1 MLLGGKTDSAVM
13 GSTVAGKRRAFFG
26 WSGECLR
33 NTGAPPDHPVKTIGN
48 LSALLLTCKR
58 FRRIIPGFVQ
68 TGQYA
73 GSAGIK
79 FRFHYHPAGPVT
91 IGSAVGKLAALVTKL
106 VYSSTDLRYF
116 RAAREIQTVTGSETT
131 VRRVYWR
138 D

>member
-1 MLLGGKTDSAVM
+1 MDGVVNACGIQVSLQI
-13 GSTVAGKRRAFFG
+13 AG
-26 WSGECLR
+26 
-33 NTGAPPDHPVKTIGN
+33 KTIGN
-48 LSALLLTCKR
+48 FSALLLACKR

-68 TGQYA
+68 TGQYT

-116 RAAREIQTVTGSETT
+116 RAAREIQTVTGSKTT
-131 VRRVYWR
+131 VRRVSWR
-138 D
+138 DCCRYCRRSRCSIWENCRAAGNQ